1 MPEDSIIA
9 RGTKIEAIYFIVEGQ
24 AKKLNKKLKV
34 MEKIRTG
41 TFCGQEALFQEI
53 TPKYSVKAETFVLM
67 KILNKSDIKRNM
79 SNYPQMSKEIALQ
92 QNAKHKRTKNL
103 KRVFDEAFTSNKN

>member
-1 MPEDSIIA
+1 
-9 RGTKIEAIYFIVEGQ
+9 
-24 AKKLNKKLKV
+24 
-34 MEKIRTG
+34 
-41 TFCGQEALFQEI
+41 
-53 TPKYSVKAETFVLM
+53 M